1 MIEYLNQIPK
11 NTSKLDR
18 MLSLEQQFFLADH
31 NLIYTDRMSM
41 ALGVEV
47 RVPFLDKEL
56 VEFAFNIPD
65 QYKQKG
71 TEGKWV
77 LKKALENYL
86 PNDVIYRPKTGFGVP
101 LRRWMRNDLREYL
114 GENLSFRSLKDRGLF
129 NPKAVRRLIEDNDKG
144 KIDASYTLFSL
155 LCIELWCRN
164 YIQK

>member
-1 MIEYLNQIPK
+1 MLEYLNQIPK

-41 ALGVEV
+41 ASGVEV

-65 QYKQKG
+65 EYKQRR

-77 LKKALENYL
+77 LKKALESYL
-86 PNDVIYRPKTGFGVP
+86 PNDIIYRPKTGFGAP
-101 LRRWMRNDLREYL
+101 LRRWMRNELRDYL
-114 GENLSFRSLKDRGLF
+114 GENLSIESLKNRGLF
-129 NPKAVRRLIEDNDKG
+129 NPVAVRKLIEDNDKG

-155 LCIELWCRN
+155 LCIVIWCKN
-164 YIQK
+164 YIKN

>member
-1 MIEYLNQIPK
+1 
-11 NTSKLDR
+11 
-18 MLSLEQQFFLADH
+18 
-31 NLIYTDRMSM
+31 M

-65 QYKQKG
+65 QYKQRG

-101 LRRWMRNDLREYL
+101 LRRWMRKELREYL
-114 GENLSFRSLKDRGLF
+114 GENLSFQSVKDRGLF
-129 NPKAVRRLIEDNDKG
+129 NPKAVRKLIEDNDKG

-164 YIQK
+164 FIQK